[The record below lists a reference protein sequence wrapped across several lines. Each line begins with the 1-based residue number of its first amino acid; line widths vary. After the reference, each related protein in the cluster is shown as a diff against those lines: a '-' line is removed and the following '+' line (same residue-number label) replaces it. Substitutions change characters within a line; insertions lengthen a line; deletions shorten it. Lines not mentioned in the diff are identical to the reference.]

1 MVRKLVS
8 QDRPPIKNQSYQKTG
23 LKRGLTFLSDTR
35 EEKLMKSLLKVF
47 LMIASLFA
55 TTFLLIKL
63 TGILTVEQ
71 IEGWLT
77 QAKELSPLYVGSI
90 VTLLLFAD
98 LFIAVPT
105 LTVTILSGYFL
116 GHAYGAAAA
125 LTGVLLAGICG
136 YVLSRFYGNAILG
149 FLLKDESKRDEAISA
164 FQEHGFV
171 MILLSRAM
179 PILPEAS
186 ACLSGMT
193 RMPFSKFL
201 MAWSISSLPYV
212 LIATYAGS
220 ISSLDNPKPAIFTA
234 IGITCFFWVSWFIYH
249 RMSKNSA

>member
-1 MVRKLVS
+1 
-8 QDRPPIKNQSYQKTG
+8 
-23 LKRGLTFLSDTR
+23 
-35 EEKLMKSLLKVF
+35 MKSLLKVF
-47 LMIASLFA
+47 LIIASLFA
-55 TTFLLIKL
+55 TTFLMVKL

-71 IEGWLT
+71 IESWLM

-90 VTLLLFAD
+90 VALLLFAD

-116 GHAYGAAAA
+116 GHTYGAAAA
-125 LTGVLLAGICG
+125 LTGVLLAGIGG
-136 YVLSRFYGNAILG
+136 YALSNYYGNAILG
-149 FLLKDESKRDEAISA
+149 FLLRDESKRNEAISA
-164 FQEHGFV
+164 FQEHGFA

-201 MAWSISSLPYV
+201 IAWLISSVPYI

-234 IGITCFFWVSWFIYH
+234 IGITTFFWIAWFIYH
-249 RMSKNSA
+249 RLHKKSFL